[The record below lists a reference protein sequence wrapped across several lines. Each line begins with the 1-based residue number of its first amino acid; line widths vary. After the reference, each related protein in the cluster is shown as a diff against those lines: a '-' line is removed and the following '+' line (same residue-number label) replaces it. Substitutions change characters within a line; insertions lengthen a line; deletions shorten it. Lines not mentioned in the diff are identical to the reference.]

1 MFMLSSTLFSRGPR
15 FVRPLKIK
23 ILVPLIVFVLGMC
36 SVGVI
41 VWLTDREE
49 RHEQQV
55 LAQLNAS
62 AYAERVRNQL
72 LHGVQRTIALQQVL
86 ISQNGKF
93 PGFDDI
99 AENLMTD
106 AVSSLQLAPDGYVT
120 QIHPLKGNEAGIVD
134 LMGNPTRGRISR
146 YARDNHVLTVQG
158 PFNLKQG
165 GRGIAIRNPLYLK
178 DKSGKQHFWGF
189 AIAIMRVPA
198 LFENSF
204 GTLSKLGYEYRLSKT
219 NTPWDTEFK
228 VLWQTGGKLIDPAS
242 DSFILGD
249 ETWKFEVM
257 PGGGWGNPRFVAG
270 VAVLWTLIVLLMTW
284 LTWALLDNRERKE
297 SFKKLAHVDDLTGIY
312 NRYGFNAKAEKLI
325 ARNPGGPLVDVQL
338 DVDDFKL
345 INDLYGHPSGD
356 TVLKSLAESL
366 RAFFPTSALLGRT
379 GGDEFRILLPNCTA
393 AEAKDRLEQF
403 AKTPKSFTWR
413 GVEQHFSISIG
424 YAEYPVDAKDFAQ
437 LEHCADVAL
446 YQEKMHGKNGCA
458 AYRKEFDVGI
468 RKRLGFALKDI
479 SENLPGAFII
489 YRADKVDDEL
499 FYANKEFLR
508 MVGCDTLDELFAY
521 TKNSFRNLI
530 REDERQSAEASI
542 WKQIEAGSVNDYVC
556 YHLQKADGSYINVLD
571 YGRIVESKQYGRV
584 FYVLFADWEAM
595 KVNFADRFS
604 K

>member
-1 MFMLSSTLFSRGPR
+1 M
-15 FVRPLKIK
+15 RPLKIK

-41 VWLTDREE
+41 VWLTDRNE

-55 LAQLNAS
+55 LARLNAS

-72 LHGVQRTIALQQVL
+72 LYGVQRTIALQQVL

-99 AENLMTD
+99 AENLMSG

-120 QIHPLKGNEAGIVD
+120 QIHPLKGNEEGIVD

-158 PFNLKQG
+158 PFNLNQG

-189 AIAIMRVPA
+189 TIAIMRVPA

-242 DSFILGD
+242 DSFVLGD

-270 VAVLWTLIVLLMTW
+270 VAVLWMLIVLLMTW
-284 LTWALLDNRERKE
+284 LTWALLDNWERKE

-366 RAFFPTSALLGRT
+366 RAFFPTGALLGRT

-499 FYANKEFLR
+499 LYANKEFLR

-542 WKQIEAGSVNDYVC
+542 WEQIEAGSVNDYVC

-595 KVNFADRFS
+595 KVNFAARFS

>member
-1 MFMLSSTLFSRGPR
+1 M
-15 FVRPLKIK
+15 RPLKIK

-36 SVGVI
+36 SVGGV
-41 VWLTDREE
+41 VWLTDRNE

-55 LAQLNAS
+55 LARLNAS

-72 LHGVQRTIALQQVL
+72 LYGVQRTIALQQVL

-99 AENLMTD
+99 AENLMSD

-120 QIHPLKGNEAGIVD
+120 QIHPLKGNEEGIVD

-158 PFNLKQG
+158 PFNLNQG

-189 AIAIMRVPA
+189 TIAIMRVPA

-204 GTLSKLGYEYRLSKT
+204 GTLSKLGYEYRLSKM

-356 TVLKSLAESL
+356 TFLKSLAESL
-366 RAFFPTSALLGRT
+366 RAFFPTGALLGRT

-542 WKQIEAGSVNDYVC
+542 WEQIEAGSVNDYVC

>member
-1 MFMLSSTLFSRGPR
+1 M
-15 FVRPLKIK
+15 RPLKIK
-23 ILVPLIVFVLGMC
+23 ILAPLIVFVLGMC

-41 VWLTDREE
+41 VWLTDRNE

-55 LAQLNAS
+55 LARLNAS

-72 LHGVQRTIALQQVL
+72 LYGVQRTIALQQVL

-99 AENLMTD
+99 AENLMSD

-120 QIHPLKGNEAGIVD
+120 QIHPLKGNEEGIVD

-146 YARDNHVLTVQG
+146 YARDNHVLIVQG
-158 PFNLKQG
+158 PFNLNQG

-189 AIAIMRVPA
+189 TIAIMRVPA

-204 GTLSKLGYEYRLSKT
+204 GTLSKLGYEYRLSKM

-366 RAFFPTSALLGRT
+366 RAFFPTGALLGRT

-542 WKQIEAGSVNDYVC
+542 WEQIEAGSVNDYVC

>member
-1 MFMLSSTLFSRGPR
+1 M
-15 FVRPLKIK
+15 RPLKIK

-41 VWLTDREE
+41 VWLTDRNE

-55 LAQLNAS
+55 LARLNAS

-72 LHGVQRTIALQQVL
+72 LYGVQRTIALQQVL

-99 AENLMTD
+99 AENLMSD

-120 QIHPLKGNEAGIVD
+120 QIHPLKGNEEGIVD

-158 PFNLKQG
+158 PFNLNQG

-189 AIAIMRVPA
+189 TIAIMRVPA

-204 GTLSKLGYEYRLSKT
+204 GTLSKLGYEYRLSKM

-366 RAFFPTSALLGRT
+366 RAFFPTGALLGRT

-542 WKQIEAGSVNDYVC
+542 WEQIEAGSVNDYVC

-571 YGRIVESKQYGRV
+571 YGRIVESKQYGSV

>member
-1 MFMLSSTLFSRGPR
+1 M
-15 FVRPLKIK
+15 RPLKIK

-41 VWLTDREE
+41 VWLTDRNE

-55 LAQLNAS
+55 LARLNAS

-72 LHGVQRTIALQQVL
+72 LYGVQRTIALQQVL

-99 AENLMTD
+99 AENLMSD

-120 QIHPLKGNEAGIVD
+120 QIHPLKGNEDGIVD
-134 LMGNPTRGRISR
+134 LMDNPTRGRISR

-158 PFNLKQG
+158 PFNLNQG

-189 AIAIMRVPA
+189 TIAIMRVPA

-270 VAVLWTLIVLLMTW
+270 VAVLWTLSVLLMTW

-366 RAFFPTSALLGRT
+366 RAFFPTGALLGRT

-499 FYANKEFLR
+499 LYANKEFLR

-542 WKQIEAGSVNDYVC
+542 WEQIEAGSVNDYVC

-595 KVNFADRFS
+595 KVNFAARFS

>member
-1 MFMLSSTLFSRGPR
+1 M
-15 FVRPLKIK
+15 RPLKIK

-41 VWLTDREE
+41 VWLTDRNE

-55 LAQLNAS
+55 LARLNAS

-72 LHGVQRTIALQQVL
+72 LYGVQRTIALQQVL

-99 AENLMTD
+99 AENLMSD

-120 QIHPLKGNEAGIVD
+120 QIHPLKGNEDGIVD

-158 PFNLKQG
+158 PFNLNQG

-189 AIAIMRVPA
+189 TIAIMRVPA

-204 GTLSKLGYEYRLSKT
+204 GTLSKLGYEYRLSKM

-366 RAFFPTSALLGRT
+366 RAFFPTGALLGRT

-542 WKQIEAGSVNDYVC
+542 WEQIEAGSVNDYVC

>member
-1 MFMLSSTLFSRGPR
+1 M
-15 FVRPLKIK
+15 RPLKIK
-23 ILVPLIVFVLGMC
+23 ILAPLIVFVLGMC

-41 VWLTDREE
+41 VWLTDRNE

-55 LAQLNAS
+55 LARLNAS

-72 LHGVQRTIALQQVL
+72 LYGVQRTIALQQVL

-99 AENLMTD
+99 AENLMSD

-120 QIHPLKGNEAGIVD
+120 QIHPLKGNEEGIVD

-146 YARDNHVLTVQG
+146 YARDNHVLIVQG
-158 PFNLKQG
+158 PFNLNQG

-189 AIAIMRVPA
+189 TIAIMRVPA

-204 GTLSKLGYEYRLSKT
+204 GTLSKLGYEYRLSKM

-542 WKQIEAGSVNDYVC
+542 WEQIEAGSVNDYVC

>member
-1 MFMLSSTLFSRGPR
+1 M
-15 FVRPLKIK
+15 RPLKIK

-41 VWLTDREE
+41 VWLTDRNE

-55 LAQLNAS
+55 LARLNAS

-72 LHGVQRTIALQQVL
+72 LYGVQRTIALQQVL

-99 AENLMTD
+99 AENLMSD

-120 QIHPLKGNEAGIVD
+120 QIHPLKGNEEGIVD

-158 PFNLKQG
+158 PFNLNQG

-189 AIAIMRVPA
+189 TIAIMRVPA

-204 GTLSKLGYEYRLSKT
+204 GTLSKLGYEYRLSKM

-366 RAFFPTSALLGRT
+366 RAFFPTGALLGRT

-542 WKQIEAGSVNDYVC
+542 WEQIEAGSVNDYVC

>member
-1 MFMLSSTLFSRGPR
+1 M
-15 FVRPLKIK
+15 RPLKIK

-36 SVGVI
+36 SVGGI
-41 VWLTDREE
+41 VWLTDRNE

-55 LAQLNAS
+55 LARLNAS

-72 LHGVQRTIALQQVL
+72 LYGVQRTIALQQVL

-99 AENLMTD
+99 AENLMSD

-120 QIHPLKGNEAGIVD
+120 QIHPLKGNEEGIVD

-158 PFNLKQG
+158 PFNLNQG

-189 AIAIMRVPA
+189 TIAIMRVPA

-257 PGGGWGNPRFVAG
+257 PGGGWGNPRFFAG

-284 LTWALLDNRERKE
+284 LTWALLDNWERKE

-366 RAFFPTSALLGRT
+366 RAFFPTGALLGRT

-542 WKQIEAGSVNDYVC
+542 WEQIEAGSVNDYVC

>member
-1 MFMLSSTLFSRGPR
+1 M
-15 FVRPLKIK
+15 RPLKIK

-41 VWLTDREE
+41 VWLTDRNE

-55 LAQLNAS
+55 LARLNAS

-72 LHGVQRTIALQQVL
+72 LYGVQRTIALQQVL

-99 AENLMTD
+99 AENLMSD

-120 QIHPLKGNEAGIVD
+120 QIHPLKGNEEGIVD

-158 PFNLKQG
+158 PLNLNQG

-189 AIAIMRVPA
+189 TIAIMRVPA

-242 DSFILGD
+242 DGFILGD

-325 ARNPGGPLVDVQL
+325 ARNPDGPLVDVQL

-366 RAFFPTSALLGRT
+366 RAFFPTGALLGRT

-542 WKQIEAGSVNDYVC
+542 WEQIEAGSVNDYVC

>member
-1 MFMLSSTLFSRGPR
+1 M
-15 FVRPLKIK
+15 RPLKIK

-41 VWLTDREE
+41 VWLTDRNE
-49 RHEQQV
+49 RHEQHV
-55 LAQLNAS
+55 MARLNAS

-72 LHGVQRTIALQQVL
+72 LYGVQRTIALQQVL

-99 AENLMTD
+99 AENLMSD

-120 QIHPLKGNEAGIVD
+120 QIHPLKGNEEGIVD

-146 YARDNHVLTVQG
+146 YARDNHVLIVQG
-158 PFNLKQG
+158 PFNLNQG

-189 AIAIMRVPA
+189 TIAIMRVPA

-219 NTPWDTEFK
+219 NTPRETEFK
-228 VLWQTGGKLIDPAS
+228 VVWQTGGKLIDPAS

-249 ETWKFEVM
+249 ETWRFEVM

-297 SFKKLAHVDDLTGIY
+297 SFKKLAHVDDLAGIY

-325 ARNPGGPLVDVQL
+325 ARNPGGPLVDVLL

-345 INDLYGHPSGD
+345 INDLYGHLWGD

-366 RAFFPTSALLGRT
+366 RAFFPTGALLGRT

-413 GVEQHFSISIG
+413 GAEHHFSISIG

-437 LEHCADVAL
+437 LQHCADVAL

-542 WKQIEAGSVNDYVC
+542 WEQIEAGSVNDYVC

>member
-1 MFMLSSTLFSRGPR
+1 M
-15 FVRPLKIK
+15 RPLKIK

-41 VWLTDREE
+41 VWLTDRNE

-55 LAQLNAS
+55 LARLNAS

-72 LHGVQRTIALQQVL
+72 LYGVQRTIALQQVL

-99 AENLMTD
+99 AENLMSD

-120 QIHPLKGNEAGIVD
+120 QIHPLKGNEDGIVD

-158 PFNLKQG
+158 PFNLNQG

-189 AIAIMRVPA
+189 TIAIMRVPA

-204 GTLSKLGYEYRLSKT
+204 GTLSKLGYEYRLSKM

-366 RAFFPTSALLGRT
+366 RAFFPTGALLGRT

-542 WKQIEAGSVNDYVC
+542 WEQIEAESVNDYVC

>member
-1 MFMLSSTLFSRGPR
+1 M
-15 FVRPLKIK
+15 RPLKIK

-36 SVGVI
+36 SVGVV
-41 VWLTDREE
+41 VWLTDRNE
-49 RHEQQV
+49 RHEQHV
-55 LAQLNAS
+55 MAQLNAS

-120 QIHPLKGNEAGIVD
+120 QIHPLKGNEEGIVD
-134 LMGNPTRGRISR
+134 LMSNPTRGRISR

-158 PFNLKQG
+158 PFNLNQG
-165 GRGIAIRNPLYLK
+165 GRGIAIRNPLCLK
-178 DKSGKQHFWGF
+178 DKSGKQYFWGF
-189 AIAIMRVPA
+189 TIAIMRVPA
-198 LFENSF
+198 LFENTF
-204 GTLSKLGYEYRLSKT
+204 GTLSKLGYESRLSKT

-228 VLWQTGGKLIDPAS
+228 VVWQTGGKLIDPAS

-297 SFKKLAHVDDLTGIY
+297 SFKKLAQVDDLTGIY
-312 NRYGFNAKAEKLI
+312 NRYGFNVKAEKLI
-325 ARNPGGPLVDVQL
+325 ARNCGDPLVDVLL

-345 INDLYGHPSGD
+345 INDLYGHAWGD
-356 TVLKSLAESL
+356 TVLKSLAESM
-366 RAFFPTSALLGRT
+366 RAFFPTGALFGRT
-379 GGDEFRILLPNCTA
+379 GGDEFRIFLPNCTA

-413 GVEQHFSISIG
+413 GVEHHYSISIG

-437 LEHCADVAL
+437 LLHCADVAL
-446 YQEKMHGKNGCA
+446 YQVKMHGKNGCA
-458 AYRKEFDVGI
+458 AYSKEFDAGI

-489 YRADKVDDEL
+489 YRADKVDDEI

-521 TKNSFRNLI
+521 TKKSFRNLI

-542 WKQIEAGSVNDYVC
+542 WEQIEAGSVNDYVC
-556 YHLQKADGSYINVLD
+556 YHLQKADGSFIIVLD
-571 YGRIVESKQYGRV
+571 QGRIVESEQYGRV
-584 FYVLFADWEAM
+584 FYVMFADWEAM

>member
-1 MFMLSSTLFSRGPR
+1 M
-15 FVRPLKIK
+15 RPLKIK

-41 VWLTDREE
+41 VWLTDRNE
-49 RHEQQV
+49 RYEQQV
-55 LAQLNAS
+55 LARLNAS

-72 LHGVQRTIALQQVL
+72 LYGVQRTIALQQVL

-99 AENLMTD
+99 AENLMSD

-120 QIHPLKGNEAGIVD
+120 QIHPLKGNEEGIVD

-158 PFNLKQG
+158 PFNLNQG

-189 AIAIMRVPA
+189 TIAIMRVPA

-204 GTLSKLGYEYRLSKT
+204 GTLSKLGYEYRLSKM

-542 WKQIEAGSVNDYVC
+542 WEQIEAGSVNDYVC